1 MCTMELR
8 EEIMNWYLKNFAENE
23 DVLLIGYHDRKGCR
37 ERFSRLFNLAECYDL
52 EEFADDVFH
61 MLKGWARGN
70 ADKTCTTPEGLW
82 NYCMK
87 SNGGYTFG
95 AIFEIYT
102 RNPATWQFE
111 RTY

>member
-1 MCTMELR
+1 MELR
-8 EEIMNWYLKNFAENE
+8 EEIMNWYLENFAEDE

-37 ERFSRLFNLAECYDL
+37 ERFSRLFNLAEYYDL

-61 MLKGWARGN
+61 MLKDWARGN

-87 SNGGYTFG
+87 PDDDIYTFG
-95 AIFEIYT
+95 SIFEIYT